1 MKLRWL
7 GLALSLVACSSAP
20 QGDSDVSGSGES
32 EDHLLAGRHLS
43 TTEVAQVLRDAGFPE
58 NAVGPMICTAKY
70 ESSFYERA
78 SHRNANGSTDYGL
91 FQINSIHLR
100 DGAGCPSTT
109 EGLYDAASNARCAY
123 HVYRSQGINA
133 WYGYQKHRTECASTR
148 APAGSA
154 DQPLPSDTTSS
165 GGADTSGSGGD
176 DSSDPSDP
184 YAQEDAGSCWSGT
197 LQDME
202 TEGTCVQSKYDGDW
216 YQCHASQ
223 WMGGADDSTGPY
235 GACTASYPLN

>member
-1 MKLRWL
+1 VVKLRWL

-58 NAVGPMICTAKY
+58 NVVGPMICTAKY

-100 DGAGCPSTT
+100 DGAGCPTSGT
-109 EGLYDAASNARCAY
+109 GLFDADANTKCAL
-123 HVYRSQGINA
+123 HVYKSQGINA
-133 WYGYQKHRTECASTR
+133 WYGYQKHRTECNATKSPASAA
-148 APAGSA
+148 APST
-154 DQPLPSDTTSS
+154 DDTTTTDEP
-165 GGADTSGSGGD
+165 GGGGCWSATLGD
-176 DSSDPSDP
+176 MV
-184 YAQEDAGSCWSGT
+184 DAGA
-197 LQDME
+197 
-202 TEGTCVQSKYDGDW
+202 CVTSASNGIR
-216 YQCHASQ
+216 YQCHDGQ
-223 WMGGADDSTGPY
+223 WYRGVSGSHGPY
-235 GACTASYPLN
+235 GTCSGGN